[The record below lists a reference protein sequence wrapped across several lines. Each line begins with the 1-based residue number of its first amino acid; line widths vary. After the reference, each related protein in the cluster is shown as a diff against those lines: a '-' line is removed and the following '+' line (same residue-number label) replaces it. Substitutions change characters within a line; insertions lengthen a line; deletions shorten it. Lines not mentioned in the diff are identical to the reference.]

1 MALAPRA
8 PRPGGIDMRA
18 LWRLTGWGAAA
29 ALALGVLAVTTQT
42 YTGSQRLELALA
54 PSEMPVRKVTVQ
66 KVPPPAP
73 PANIAEIARLQ
84 AEVNVLLADRDRL
97 ATRVAS
103 LERNLEDLTG
113 SIRHLSAPPA
123 AVPAPAPKAAEPVAA
138 AEPPPRRV
146 EPAATAAPPP
156 KPAAPETVAATAAP
170 PADASH
176 QPGAAKSGEPAAPPT
191 ESAEAAPGAAA
202 AVPMPPERIAAL
214 PPKPEFGIALAGA
227 SNVALL
233 HMQWAAIKAN
243 FGPLI
248 GDLKPHALHDR
259 RGNVSHYRLIIG
271 PLPTYTAAAKLC
283 SRLIAARA
291 VCRPVKMAGEPL

>member
-1 MALAPRA
+1 MELAPRE
-8 PRPGGIDMRA
+8 PRPGRIDMRA
-18 LWRLTGWGAAA
+18 LWRLTGWGVTA
-29 ALALGVLAVTTQT
+29 ALALGVLAITTQT
-42 YTGSQRLELALA
+42 YTGSQQLKLALT
-54 PSEMPVRKVTVQ
+54 PPEMPVRKVTVLN
-66 KVPPPAP
+66 VPPSAP

-84 AEVNVLLADRDRL
+84 AEVNVLAADRDRL
-97 ATRVAS
+97 AARLAS
-103 LERNLEDLTG
+103 LERNLDDLTG
-113 SIRHLSAPPA
+113 SIKHLTAPPA
-123 AVPAPAPKAAEPVAA
+123 AAPEPAPKAAEP
-138 AEPPPRRV
+138 
-146 EPAATAAPPP
+146 AATAAPSPKPAEPAAAAQPPP
-156 KPAAPETVAATAAP
+156 KPAAPETVAVPATPPIDAP
-170 PADASH
+170 PAV
-176 QPGAAKSGEPAAPPT
+176 APT
-191 ESAEAAPGAAA
+191 AAA
-202 AVPMPPERIAAL
+202 STVPMPPERVAAL